1 MIDHDAIDELL
12 AGYVLGS
19 LTGDDATEADRLLTG
34 HVPGCSDCLATLDAF
49 QGLTGDL
56 ATSVTPAAVP
66 DTLLPRL
73 HRSLD
78 GRRTRRMPTWS
89 PARLVAAAA
98 AAIVLVGV
106 AGLAITQAGGDSGT
120 QLLTQADLA
129 KVTEIANRSD
139 AQVTDLGYADEVT
152 APGLEEIYLQGSG
165 VPMPAQG
172 TTYRL
177 WVVSTAGSAT
187 YVGDFLPVAGLVVL
201 EISIDPTAV
210 DHLLVTLEPAG
221 SDPSQPG
228 DPAWASAA

>member
-66 DTLLPRL
+66 DTLLPQL

-78 GRRTRRMPTWS
+78 GRRTRRMATWS

-106 AGLAITQAGGDSGT
+106 AGLAITQVGGDSGT

-139 AQVTDLGYADEVT
+139 AQVTDLGPADEVT
-152 APGLEEIYLQGSG
+152 APGLEEIYLQGFG
-165 VPMPAQG
+165 VPMPAEG

-177 WVVSTAGSAT
+177 WVVSAAGSAT

-210 DHLLVTLEPAG
+210 AHVLVTLEPAG